1 MAHSKHIKGDCAELI
16 AAEYFMSLGYSVH
29 RNMSSHGPVDMVLID
44 EDGMGDVILIDVK
57 AVLEEGREHV
67 VAQCP
72 ECDSEGEIYVDES
85 EVIES
90 YIDVNTTPDDDHK
103 LH

>member
-1 MAHSKHIKGDCAELI
+1 MEKSKKYKQHSMICPDCKGNGFVQCHI
-16 AAEYFMSLGYSVH
+16 
-29 RNMSSHGPVDMVLID
+29 
-44 EDGMGDVILIDVK
+44 
-57 AVLEEGREHV
+57 EEGREHV

-85 EVIES
+85 EVVES
-90 YIDVNTTPDDDHK
+90 YIDANYITDDASK

>member
-1 MAHSKHIKGDCAELI
+1 MAKLKKYNVHAMICPDCKGNGFI
-16 AAEYFMSLGYSVH
+16 
-29 RNMSSHGPVDMVLID
+29 
-44 EDGMGDVILIDVK
+44 K

-67 VAQCP
+67 IVQCQTC
-72 ECDSEGEIYVDES
+72 ESEGEIYVDES

-90 YIDVNTTPDDDHK
+90 YIDVNPITDDDHK

>member
-1 MAHSKHIKGDCAELI
+1 
-16 AAEYFMSLGYSVH
+16 V
-29 RNMSSHGPVDMVLID
+29 VL
-44 EDGMGDVILIDVK
+44 
-57 AVLEEGREHV
+57 
-67 VAQCP
+67 QCI

-90 YIDVNTTPDDDHK
+90 YIDADPTTDDDVK